1 MKLPIPVESWDKNKG
16 APKQKFKYLVE
27 FSAGSVI
34 AENYPYHNYQYLIKS
49 VTKPKPSNDTQDASN
64 QETRT
69 WFGNVPDPT
78 KRQLGVTSWSPITIK
93 FVNQVI
99 RNELSGSV
107 PDEVLDYDSPFYG
120 GVGGGFTGA
129 TNIPDLDYLF
139 SKLAEEMDTSFNGYP
154 SIKQLKLDGGDPDNS
169 DPYYRKQNALLA
181 YRRTLSIS
189 AELAFRQKSLYDQIQ
204 EAQTKGFSS
213 GGNIYSG
220 DKTANTVAS
229 EGGNVSGVGEA
240 GGDAATRTCKSL
252 DFFTVAACLCSKYF
266 GNIVIYD
273 LVNNNPK
280 AGKVNADD
288 KNKLRSSSDLI
299 ATGYWTLRNPWIKSI
314 DFGNH
319 DYASDE
325 LQEYSVEI
333 AYESARYN
341 VYQY

>member
-1 MKLPIPVESWDKNKG
+1 MKLPIPVESWDKNRG

-34 AENYPYHNYQYLIKS
+34 AENYPNHNYQYLIKS

-107 PDEVLDYDSPFYG
+107 PDEVLDYNSPFYG
-120 GVGGGFTGA
+120 GVGGGFQGA

-139 SKLAEEMDTSFNGYP
+139 SKLSEEMDTSFNGYP
-154 SIKQLKLDGGDPDNS
+154 SIKQLKLNGNDES
-169 DPYYRKQNALLA
+169 YFRKQNALLA
-181 YRRTLSIS
+181 YRQTLTDS

-204 EAQTKGFSS
+204 EAQTKGFSADMS
-213 GGNIYSG
+213 VYSS
-220 DKTANTVAS
+220 DITANTVDS
-229 EGGNVSGVGEA
+229 EGGTVSGVTGPTPSVL
-240 GGDAATRTCKSL
+240 TRTCKSL
-252 DFFTVAACLCSKYF
+252 DFFTSAACLCSKYF
-266 GNIVIYD
+266 GSIVIYD
-273 LVNNNPK
+273 LVNNNPI
-280 AGKVNADD
+280 AGKVSADD